1 MKVVIIGGG
10 PAGMMAGISSA
21 NSGDDVC
28 ILEKNEKLGRK
39 LLITGKG
46 RCNITSSL
54 EMKDFIAN
62 VPGNGRFLYSCFEN
76 FTNQDIIAMLKK
88 QGVAVKEERGN
99 RIFPVS
105 DKSMDV
111 LRAFEKE
118 LNEKLK
124 QERIDV
130 TLPGKYTQM
139 GRVHPLTST
148 TNEITAI
155 FQSLGF
161 SVVPQAN
168 APEVETEYFNFDA
181 LNVPKDHPARDVQ
194 DTFYTEIAK
203 NVVLRSQTSNA
214 QIHAMEGKNPPIR
227 IISPGRVYR
236 NENINARKNNFF
248 HQIEG
253 LYVDKD
259 ITFGD
264 LKGVLNEFIRTYFGA
279 SRPTRFR
286 SSFFPFTE
294 PSAEVDVQCI
304 MCEGKGCRT
313 CSGTGWLEVLG
324 CGMVDPNV
332 LRGVG
337 IDPDVYTGFAFGM
350 GVERL
355 AMLKYAIDDI
365 RLFFNDDVRF
375 LKQF

>member
-1 MKVVIIGGG
+1 MKQQLETIFKN
-10 PAGMMAGISSA
+10 ANEDLAKAASISDIEEIRGKYLSRKGEFNEIKKNLKNLSDEDKRIVGSLA
-21 NSGDDVC
+21 NE
-28 ILEKNEKLGRK
+28 ITQKLEA
-39 LLITGKG
+39 
-46 RCNITSSL
+46 SL
-54 EMKDFIAN
+54 KAKHDEF
-62 VPGNGRFLYSCFEN
+62 YH
-76 FTNQDIIAMLKK
+76 
-88 QGVAVKEERGN
+88 
-99 RIFPVS
+99 
-105 DKSMDV
+105 
-111 LRAFEKE
+111 KE
-118 LNEKLK
+118 LNEKLQK
-124 QERIDV
+124 ERIDI
-130 TLPGKYTQM
+130 TLPGKFIPT
-139 GRVHPLTST
+139 GKVHPLTST
-148 TNEITAI
+148 TNEIVSI

-161 SVVPQAN
+161 SVAPDRN
-168 APEVETEYFNFDA
+168 SPEVETEYFNFDM

-194 DTFYTEIAK
+194 DTFYTKLAP
-203 NVVLRSQTSNA
+203 NVVLRSQTSGA
-214 QIHAMEGKNPPIR
+214 QIHVMEDQKPPIR
-227 IISPGRVYR
+227 IIAPGRVYR

-264 LKGVLNEFIRTYFGA
+264 LKGVLNEFIRIYFGA

-286 SSFFPFTE
+286 NSFFPFTE

-313 CSGTGWLEVLG
+313 CSGTGWLEILG

-337 IDPDVYTGFAFGM
+337 IDPEIYTGFAFGM

-365 RLFFNDDVRF
+365 RLFFNNDIRF
-375 LKQF
+375 LNQF

>member
-1 MKVVIIGGG
+1 MKTQLENIYNSATSEIEKASSINDVEEIRGKYLSRKGEFNEIKKGLKDLSDEDKRVVGKL
-10 PAGMMAGISSA
+10 A
-21 NSGDDVC
+21 NE
-28 ILEKNEKLGRK
+28 ITQKLE
-39 LLITGKG
+39 
-46 RCNITSSL
+46 
-54 EMKDFIAN
+54 A
-62 VPGNGRFLYSCFEN
+62 
-76 FTNQDIIAMLKK
+76 ALKSK
-88 QGVAVKEERGN
+88 YDEFYK
-99 RIFPVS
+99 
-105 DKSMDV
+105 
-111 LRAFEKE
+111 KE
-118 LNEKLK
+118 LNEKL
-124 QERIDV
+124 QNERLDV
-130 TLPGKYTQM
+130 TLPGKFTPM
-139 GRVHPLTST
+139 GHVHPLTST
-148 TNEITAI
+148 TNEIVSI
-155 FQSLGF
+155 FQNLGF
-161 SVVPQAN
+161 SVVPSEHS
-168 APEVETEYFNFDA
+168 PEVETDYYNFDM
-181 LNVPKDHPARDVQ
+181 LNVPKDHPARDMQ
-194 DTFYTEIAK
+194 DTFYTKLAK
-203 NVVLRSQTSNA
+203 NVVLRSQTSGA
-214 QIHAMEGKNPPIR
+214 QIHVMENQKPPIR
-227 IISPGRVYR
+227 VISPGRVYR
-236 NENINARKNNFF
+236 NESVNARKNNFF

-375 LKQF
+375 LEQFK

>member
-1 MKVVIIGGG
+1 MKEQ
-10 PAGMMAGISSA
+10 
-21 NSGDDVC
+21 
-28 ILEKNEKLGRK
+28 LEKIYTNATQDLKTATSIADIDEIRSKYLSRKGEFNEIKKNLKNLSDEDKRTVGALANEITQKLE
-39 LLITGKG
+39 L
-46 RCNITSSL
+46 
-54 EMKDFIAN
+54 A
-62 VPGNGRFLYSCFEN
+62 
-76 FTNQDIIAMLKK
+76 LKTK
-88 QGVAVKEERGN
+88 HEE
-99 RIFPVS
+99 FY
-105 DKSMDV
+105 K
-111 LRAFEKE
+111 KE
-118 LNEKLK
+118 LDEKLK
-124 QERIDV
+124 QERIDI
-130 TLPGKYTQM
+130 TLSGKYIPH
-139 GRVHPLTST
+139 GREHLLTST
-148 TNEITAI
+148 TNEIVSI

-168 APEVETEYFNFDA
+168 APEVETEFYNFDA

-194 DTFYTEIAK
+194 DTFYTEIAQ

-214 QIHAMEGKNPPIR
+214 QIHAMEGKNPPVR

-259 ITFGD
+259 VTFGD
-264 LKGVLNEFIRTYFGA
+264 LKGVLNEFIRVYFGS

-286 SSFFPFTE
+286 NSFFPFTE

-332 LRGVG
+332 LKGVG
-337 IDPDVYTGFAFGM
+337 IDPDIYTGFAFGM

-355 AMLKYAIDDI
+355 AMLKYAVDDI
-365 RLFFNDDVRF
+365 RLFFNNDERF

>member
-1 MKVVIIGGG
+1 MKTQLENIYNSATSEIEKASSINDVEEIRGKYLSRKGEFNEIKKGLKDLSDEDKRVVGKL
-10 PAGMMAGISSA
+10 A
-21 NSGDDVC
+21 NE
-28 ILEKNEKLGRK
+28 ITQKLE
-39 LLITGKG
+39 
-46 RCNITSSL
+46 
-54 EMKDFIAN
+54 A
-62 VPGNGRFLYSCFEN
+62 
-76 FTNQDIIAMLKK
+76 ALKSK
-88 QGVAVKEERGN
+88 YDEFYK
-99 RIFPVS
+99 
-105 DKSMDV
+105 
-111 LRAFEKE
+111 KE
-118 LNEKLK
+118 LNEKL
-124 QERIDV
+124 QNERLDV
-130 TLPGKYTQM
+130 TLPGKFTPM
-139 GRVHPLTST
+139 GHVHPLTST
-148 TNEITAI
+148 TEEIVSI
-155 FQSLGF
+155 FQNLGF
-161 SVVPQAN
+161 SVVPSEHS
-168 APEVETEYFNFDA
+168 PEVETDYYNFDM
-181 LNVPKDHPARDVQ
+181 LNVPKDHPARDMQ
-194 DTFYTEIAK
+194 DTFYTKLAK
-203 NVVLRSQTSNA
+203 NVVLRSQTSGA
-214 QIHAMEGKNPPIR
+214 QIHVMENQKPPIR
-227 IISPGRVYR
+227 VISPGRVYR
-236 NENINARKNNFF
+236 NESVNARKNNFF

-375 LKQF
+375 LEQFK

>member
-1 MKVVIIGGG
+1 MKEQLETIYKNAQEDLAKAASLNDLEEIRGKYLSRKGEFNEIKKNLKNLSNEDKRIVG
-10 PAGMMAGISSA
+10 SLA
-21 NSGDDVC
+21 NE
-28 ILEKNEKLGRK
+28 ITKNLETALQAKHDEFYKKELDEKLSKER
-39 LLITGKG
+39 L
-46 RCNITSSL
+46 
-54 EMKDFIAN
+54 
-62 VPGNGRFLYSCFEN
+62 
-76 FTNQDIIAMLKK
+76 DI
-88 QGVAVKEERGN
+88 
-99 RIFPVS
+99 
-105 DKSMDV
+105 
-111 LRAFEKE
+111 
-118 LNEKLK
+118 
-124 QERIDV
+124 
-130 TLPGKYTQM
+130 TLPGKFVPQ
-139 GRVHPLTST
+139 GHVHPITST
-148 TNEITAI
+148 TNEIVSI
-155 FQSLGF
+155 LQSLGF
-161 SVVPQAN
+161 SVVPDAFS
-168 APEVETEYFNFDA
+168 PEVETEYYNFDA

-194 DTFYTEIAK
+194 DTFYTKIAK
-203 NVVLRSQTSNA
+203 NIVLRSQTSNS
-214 QIHAMEGKNPPIR
+214 QIRAMEGKNPPIR
-227 IISPGRVYR
+227 VIAPGRVYR

-253 LYVDKD
+253 LYVDKN

-264 LKGVLNEFIRTYFGA
+264 LKGVLNEFIRIYFGA

-332 LRGVG
+332 LREVG

-365 RLFFNDDVRF
+365 RLFFNNDVRF